1 MPIAYAASFALDLHI
16 VIFLVVISPST
27 QCHSGSRNSSSTL
40 GFPLLGERG
49 LSEIA
54 LDQCDCGEI
63 ERDCRGRSL
72 VREICLELWPKGV
85 STLATSTQQVS
96 FGVPDH
102 MTKNILLAATAV
114 SVMAFAG
121 TASAHTLT
129 FRTIAAAPGTPINS
143 TDTGGVSL
151 PYKLA
156 LESSLTT
163 PTFNTFALVS
173 TLSAGSQFPSGN
185 NFVQIDLVG
194 GTFDSALGS
203 SAVVAAGCTSVLSSG
218 GAAGSTTAKFLVS
231 SSGGGGCT
239 AANLDLPIKPNA
251 GSEVSVTTT
260 LSTEAGAPID
270 PPSAATLKVLSRVD
284 AFKVVFDSAIGGGAL
299 GDTFATLAVNPVYTT
314 FSTAPGA
321 HTAGVEN
328 ATVGQLGTI
337 QIVVDTTAFKDLA
350 KNKVVVGDVT
360 EAGVTVDGNY
370 NAFNAAAG
378 LVTLGSALT
387 VNTAATQATLASA
400 TAVATS
406 LTTAAVP
413 FIVTREAA
421 ATAIP
426 SSTYKAS
433 VSYQLNAASYVQEG
447 PAVGDLESIGR
458 DGTNVVFPWMNSS
471 SVQAVNGTS
480 NIIRLGNIS
489 GSASGP
495 VYAQVLNSVN
505 AGAGYTAATA
515 PVQLFP
521 NIAANGERVINTATL
536 TTALGEFGRGDVQ
549 ISVEAPSGTVT
560 ARRYATLAN
569 GSVTELN
576 SGTVASDQNQ
586 VNVP

>member
-1 MPIAYAASFALDLHI
+1 
-16 VIFLVVISPST
+16 
-27 QCHSGSRNSSSTL
+27 
-40 GFPLLGERG
+40 
-49 LSEIA
+49 
-54 LDQCDCGEI
+54 
-63 ERDCRGRSL
+63 
-72 VREICLELWPKGV
+72 
-85 STLATSTQQVS
+85 
-96 FGVPDH
+96 
-102 MTKNILLAATAV
+102 MTKNVLLAATAV

-121 TASAHTLT
+121 AASAHTLT
-129 FRTIAAAPGTPINS
+129 FRAAPTLPAHIS
-143 TDTGGVSL
+143 AVETTGPAL

-156 LESSLTT
+156 VESSLTT

-173 TLSAGSQFPSGN
+173 TLSAGAQFPSGN

-194 GTFDSALGS
+194 GTFNSALAS
-203 SAVVAAGCTSVLSSG
+203 SAVAAPGCTSVLSSG

-231 SSGGGGCT
+231 SAGGGCNL
-239 AANLDLPIKPNA
+239 ANLDLPIKPNA
-251 GSEVSVTTT
+251 GAEVSVTTT

-270 PPSAATLKVLSRVD
+270 PPSAATLKIVSRVD

-299 GDTFATLAVNPVYTT
+299 GDTFATLTVNPVYTT
-314 FSTAPGA
+314 FSTAAGA
-321 HTAGVEN
+321 HAAAPETSL
-328 ATVGQLGTI
+328 VGQLGTI
-337 QIVVDTTAFKDLA
+337 KLVVDTTAFKDLA
-350 KNKVVVGDVT
+350 KNAVVLADVT

-370 NAFNAAAG
+370 NAFNGAG
-378 LVTLGSALT
+378 GSVALGT
-387 VNTAATQATLASA
+387 PMTINTAATQASLASSG
-400 TAVATS
+400 AVATS
-406 LTTAAVP
+406 LVIAASAVPAAPAVSGVP
-413 FIVTREAA
+413 FIVTRETA

-426 SSTYKAS
+426 TSTYKAS
-433 VSYQLNAASYVQEG
+433 VSYKLDTASYNQEG
-447 PAVGDLESIGR
+447 PALGDLETIGR

-471 SVQAVNGTS
+471 AIQGATGTS
-480 NIIRLGNIS
+480 NIIRLGNIA

-505 AGAGYTAATA
+505 AGAGYTAAAA

-521 NIAANGERVINTATL
+521 SIAANGERVINTATL

-549 ISVEAPSGTVT
+549 ISVEAPSNTIT

>member
-1 MPIAYAASFALDLHI
+1 
-16 VIFLVVISPST
+16 
-27 QCHSGSRNSSSTL
+27 
-40 GFPLLGERG
+40 
-49 LSEIA
+49 
-54 LDQCDCGEI
+54 
-63 ERDCRGRSL
+63 
-72 VREICLELWPKGV
+72 
-85 STLATSTQQVS
+85 
-96 FGVPDH
+96 
-102 MTKNILLAATAV
+102 MTKNVLLAATAV

-121 TASAHTLT
+121 AASAHTLT
-129 FRTIAAAPGTPINS
+129 FRAAPTLPAHIS
-143 TDTGGVSL
+143 AVETTGPAL

-156 LESSLTT
+156 IESSLTT

-194 GTFDSALGS
+194 GTFNSALAS
-203 SAVVAAGCTSVLSSG
+203 SAVVAPGCTSVLSSG

-231 SSGGGGCT
+231 SAGGGCNL
-239 AANLDLPIKPNA
+239 ANLDLPIKPNA
-251 GSEVSVTTT
+251 GAEVSVTTT

-270 PPSAATLKVLSRVD
+270 PPSAATLKIISRVD
-284 AFKVVFDSAIGGGAL
+284 AFKVVFDSAIGSGAL
-299 GDTFATLAVNPVYTT
+299 GDTFATLTANPVYTT
-314 FSTAPGA
+314 FKLGADAHGAGETA
-321 HTAGVEN
+321 T
-328 ATVGQLGTI
+328 TGQLGTI
-337 QIVVDTTAFKDLA
+337 KLVVDTDAFKDLA
-350 KNKVVVGDVT
+350 KNAVVLGDVT
-360 EAGVTVDGNY
+360 EAGVTVDGNF
-370 NAFNAAAG
+370 NAFNG
-378 LVTLGSALT
+378 TGGSAALGTALT
-387 VNTAATQATLASA
+387 INGAATQGTLASSL
-400 TAVATS
+400 AVATS
-406 LTTAAVP
+406 LVMEASLVPAAPAVSGVP
-413 FIVTREAA
+413 FIVTRETA

-426 SSTYKAS
+426 TSNYKAS
-433 VSYQLNAASYVQEG
+433 ISYKLDTASYNQEG

-471 SVQAVNGTS
+471 AVQGATGTS
-480 NIIRLGNIS
+480 NIIRLGNIA

-505 AGAGYTAATA
+505 AGAGYTPAAA

-521 NIAANGERVINTATL
+521 SIAANGERVINTTTL

-576 SGTVASDQNQ
+576 SGTVAADQNQ